1 MFAWVIGVIGA
12 LIMGFGMSRTMIEN
26 TSRSDM
32 LIGIIIGVVGLL
44 ICVLDYPVYSY
55 LKHNKEEK

>member
-1 MFAWVIGVIGA
+1 
-12 LIMGFGMSRTMIEN
+12 MGFEMSRTMIEN
-26 TSRSDM
+26 TSGSDM